1 MSAPALSPSQ
11 LSPEVKGRRRPLGQ
25 PFRFASPPLPPL
37 LDSASA
43 PPALDDVSFLSLDD
57 SQSFLTECG
66 SVNSMKSYPH
76 NLWATPSHAD
86 YPITSEKMAIRSYL
100 RRSHRSQ
107 VKKRRRR
114 LALAKER
121 RTLRLIKEHE
131 RRVELLKIK
140 HQRRKVAQKWL
151 DVLAHR
157 AVYSKVVSVFE
168 DADKARRE
176 NEQRKMELKR
186 LSATASIIQKA
197 VRSKLLK
204 DLNGQHWQQVARFA
218 GLMRRNRWR
227 CTLGLRCWRRYNAR
241 NVVRDF
247 LKQTAKMQGGRAIL
261 VFQQRV
267 RYAQR
272 LVRDWVRVRKR
283 RMAFLRTARG
293 GVLRRGDGVEAAES
307 RSPNAGLGGG
317 RGGGSHGNRREKT
330 EEAGRAEADGAEDVA
345 GPEPPGGGRGHG
357 SCLQRSRGGF

>member
-11 LSPEVKGRRRPLGQ
+11 LSPEVRGRRRPLGQ

-43 PPALDDVSFLSLDD
+43 PPALDDMSFLSLDD

-66 SVNSMKSYPH
+66 SVGSLKSYPH

-100 RRSHRSQ
+100 RRTHRSQ

-151 DVLAHR
+151 DVLVHR
-157 AVYSKVVSVFE
+157 AIYSKVVSVFE
-168 DADKARRE
+168 DADKARKE

-186 LSATASIIQKA
+186 LSAKASIIQKA

-204 DLNGQHWQQVARFA
+204 DLDGQHWQQVARFA

-227 CTLGLRCWRRYNAR
+227 CMLGLRCWRRYNAR

-247 LKQTAKMQGGRAIL
+247 LRQTAKMQGGRAIL
-261 VFQQRV
+261 QFQYKV

-283 RMAFLRTARG
+283 RMAFLRTVRFQRSNRDRSTPST
-293 GVLRRGDGVEAAES
+293 RRDGVTLPK
-307 RSPNAGLGGG
+307 RTTW
-317 RGGGSHGNRREKT
+317 RV
-330 EEAGRAEADGAEDVA
+330 DGVPAPYAIDDE
-345 GPEPPGGGRGHG
+345 R
-357 SCLQRSRGGF
+357 